1 MAKVLVAYTTRTKKT
16 KKIADLIAN
25 SISEKGAEVDVKD
38 IKEIK
43 EAKELE
49 QYDALVFGAP
59 TYHGK
64 MMGTMETFLFLAE
77 QANLEGK
84 VGGAFGAYGWSGE
97 APQRIYDT
105 MKNVLKMDM
114 VDSSLK
120 LKNVIKPSDKQA
132 AIDYGADIVAKLS

>member
-1 MAKVLVAYTTRTKKT
+1 MAKVLIAYTTRTKKT
-16 KKIADLIAN
+16 KKIADIIA
-25 SISEKGAEVDVKD
+25 GAIEENGLEVDLKD
-38 IKEIK
+38 IKDIK
-43 EAKELE
+43 DAKELE
-49 QYDALVFGAP
+49 NYDALLFGAP

-77 QANLEGK
+77 KANLEGK

-105 MKNVLKMDM
+105 MKNILKMDM

-120 LKNVIKPSDKQA
+120 LKNVVKPSDKQA
-132 AIDYGADIVAKLS
+132 AIDYGVDIVNKLN